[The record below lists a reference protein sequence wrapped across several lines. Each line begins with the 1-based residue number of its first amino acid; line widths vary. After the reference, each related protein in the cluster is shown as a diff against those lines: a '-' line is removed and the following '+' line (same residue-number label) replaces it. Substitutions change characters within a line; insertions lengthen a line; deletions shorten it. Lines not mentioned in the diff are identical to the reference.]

1 MSPHIIEP
9 ATPATRSVIWL
20 HGLGADCYDFV
31 PVVEAL
37 QLPANHAIRFIF
49 PQAPTRPVTIN
60 GGFPMPCWYDILG
73 MSPARA
79 INQGHLDEAVA
90 LVRQLIDEQ
99 CAQGIALENIILA
112 GFSQG
117 GAVVLCTAVSSELPL
132 GGVMALSTYG
142 PGLDQLLQQHP
153 AQQALEL
160 FCAHGRFDEVLPLAM
175 GREAH
180 DLMQTAG
187 HHARWYE
194 YPMAHEV
201 CMDEIA
207 DIRRWLV
214 ERLGL

>member
-37 QLPANHAIRFIF
+37 QLPADHAIRFIF

-79 INQGHLDEAVA
+79 INQSHLDEAVA

-142 PGLDQLLQQHP
+142 PGLDLLLEQHP
-153 AQQALEL
+153 ARQPLEL
-160 FCAHGRFDEVLPLAM
+160 FCAHGRFDDVLPLAM

-180 DLMQTAG
+180 DLMQAAG
-187 HHARWYE
+187 H
-194 YPMAHEV
+194 
-201 CMDEIA
+201 
-207 DIRRWLV
+207 
-214 ERLGL
+214 

>member
-37 QLPANHAIRFIF
+37 QLPADHAIRFIF

-79 INQGHLDEAVA
+79 INQSHLDEAVA

-142 PGLDQLLQQHP
+142 PGLDLLLEQHP
-153 AQQALEL
+153 ARQPLEL
-160 FCAHGRFDEVLPLAM
+160 FCAHGRFDDVLPLAM

-180 DLMQTAG
+180 DLMQAAG
-187 HHARWYE
+187 HHTRWYE
-194 YPMAHEV
+194 YPMAHAV

-207 DIRRWLV
+207 DIRRWLT
-214 ERLGL
+214 ERFGL

>member
-37 QLPANHAIRFIF
+37 QLPADHAIRFIF

-79 INQGHLDEAVA
+79 INQSHLDEAVA

-142 PGLDQLLQQHP
+142 PGLDLLLEQHP
-153 AQQALEL
+153 ARQPLEL
-160 FCAHGRFDEVLPLAM
+160 FCAHCRFDDVLPLAM

-180 DLMQTAG
+180 DLMQAAG
-187 HHARWYE
+187 HHTRWYE

-207 DIRRWLV
+207 DIRRWLA
-214 ERLGL
+214 ERFGL

>member
-37 QLPANHAIRFIF
+37 QLPADNAIRFIF

-79 INQGHLDEAVA
+79 INQSHLDEAVA

-142 PGLDQLLQQHP
+142 PGLDLLLEQHP
-153 AQQALEL
+153 ARQPLEL
-160 FCAHGRFDEVLPLAM
+160 FCAHGRFDDVLPLAM

-180 DLMQTAG
+180 DLMQAAG
-187 HHARWYE
+187 HHTRWYE

-207 DIRRWLV
+207 DIRRWLT
-214 ERLGL
+214 ERFGL

>member
-37 QLPANHAIRFIF
+37 QLPADHAIRFIF

-79 INQGHLDEAVA
+79 INQSHLDEAVA

-142 PGLDQLLQQHP
+142 PGLDLLLEQHP
-153 AQQALEL
+153 ARQPLEL
-160 FCAHGRFDEVLPLAM
+160 LCAHGRFDDVLPLAM

-180 DLMQTAG
+180 DLMQAAG
-187 HHARWYE
+187 HHTRWYE

-207 DIRRWLV
+207 DIRRWLA
-214 ERLGL
+214 ERFGL

>member
-31 PVVEAL
+31 SVVEAL
-37 QLPANHAIRFIF
+37 QLPADHAIRFIF

-79 INQGHLDEAVA
+79 INQSHLDEAVA

-142 PGLDQLLQQHP
+142 PGLDLLLEQHP
-153 AQQALEL
+153 ARQPLEL
-160 FCAHGRFDEVLPLAM
+160 FCAHGRFDDVLPLAM

-180 DLMQTAG
+180 DLMQAAG
-187 HHARWYE
+187 HHTRWYE

-207 DIRRWLV
+207 DIRRWLA
-214 ERLGL
+214 ERFGL

>member
-37 QLPANHAIRFIF
+37 QLPADHAIRFIF

-79 INQGHLDEAVA
+79 INQSHLDEAVA

-142 PGLDQLLQQHP
+142 PGLDLLLEQHP
-153 AQQALEL
+153 ARQPLEL
-160 FCAHGRFDEVLPLAM
+160 FCAHGRFDDVLPLAM

-180 DLMQTAG
+180 DLMQAAG
-187 HHARWYE
+187 HQTRWYE

>member
-9 ATPATRSVIWL
+9 AAPATRSVIWL

-37 QLPANHAIRFIF
+37 QLPADHAIRFIF

-79 INQGHLDEAVA
+79 INQSHLDEAVA

-142 PGLDQLLQQHP
+142 PGLDLLLEQHP
-153 AQQALEL
+153 ARQPLEL
-160 FCAHGRFDEVLPLAM
+160 FCAHGRFDDVLPLAM

-180 DLMQTAG
+180 DLMQAAG
-187 HHARWYE
+187 HHTRWYE

-207 DIRRWLV
+207 DIRRWLA
-214 ERLGL
+214 ERFGL